1 MTECELEAVGMGK
14 AVITVKSKAGEAV
27 RTFNVVVS
35 SDNLKLVVKDQNDN
49 IVESGNRLDLLN
61 TNGIKYK
68 YEFNENIANKMLTSV
83 VEDDSIVE
91 VRNIDTNRMTFTLV
105 GKKTGKTK
113 VTIYPAIG
121 NEKCGVTYEV
131 VVDGD
136 ISK

>member
-1 MTECELEAVGMGK
+1 M
-14 AVITVKSKAGEAV
+14 I
-27 RTFNVVVS
+27 S

-91 VRNIDTNRMTFTLV
+91 VRT
-105 GKKTGKTK
+105 
-113 VTIYPAIG
+113 
-121 NEKCGVTYEV
+121 
-131 VVDGD
+131 
-136 ISK
+136 